1 MQAGGGRL
9 SGEIEALSR
18 QDAFSKL
25 RQQNLQ
31 PFHLK
36 IKGAKVED
44 EDAESGGE
52 NGGHNLSR
60 PQVLLFTEEL
70 CELLEAGLKLT
81 GPSK

>member
-1 MQAGGGRL
+1 MPVFLYQAVQAGGGRL

-60 PQVLLFTEEL
+60 PLSLSLVSLLGSF
-70 CELLEAGLKLT
+70 CSA
-81 GPSK
+81 